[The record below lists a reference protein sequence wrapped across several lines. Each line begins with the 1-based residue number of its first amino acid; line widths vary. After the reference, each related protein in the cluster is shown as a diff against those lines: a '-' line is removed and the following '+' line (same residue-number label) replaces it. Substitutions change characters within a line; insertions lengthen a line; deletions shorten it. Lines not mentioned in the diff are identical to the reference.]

1 MRLAEERDA
10 ARAEKEVAE
19 DAHARE
25 VMRLASQL
33 NAKLVSAADSE
44 MAAAQKSSEVA
55 ARLAAVLVALELTP
69 PELRLLEEQLVA
81 PPAPLGTEHWPEAAE
96 RLGLSGVSPQG
107 RATTGRAEAPLT
119 DEQKATM
126 EMALQQHEA
135 AADGAG
141 ASPKAT
147 PQQKR
152 PKRRPKS
159 GPTPAA

>member
-1 MRLAEERDA
+1 MCESLS
-10 ARAEKEVAE
+10 
-19 DAHARE
+19 H
-25 VMRLASQL
+25 MSCL
-33 NAKLVSAADSE
+33 
-44 MAAAQKSSEVA
+44 
-55 ARLAAVLVALELTP
+55 
-69 PELRLLEEQLVA
+69 A
-81 PPAPLGTEHWPEAAE
+81 PPAPLGTEHWPEAAD

-107 RATTGRAEAPLT
+107 RATTSRAQAPLT

-159 GPTPAA
+159 GPTPA